1 MSMDANLSGSLST
14 TTSDGLRR
22 HLLAGYSGKLTTSH
36 GGLSFCFSIAFFS
49 VSAIVCPI
57 MVVRMRHTR
66 SHSANRRSHHAL
78 KSPEMAVCKNCG
90 AMHRPHHM
98 CLACGFYNGRI
109 VIDMK
114 AKAEARAARMTA
126 KREAIRAEAGL
137 QAEAPATK

>member
-1 MSMDANLSGSLST
+1 MLRAATMQDRPTPGTVFLCLSREKTL
-14 TTSDGLRR
+14 
-22 HLLAGYSGKLTTSH
+22 LLAILAQSD
-36 GGLSFCFSIAFFS
+36 
-49 VSAIVCPI
+49 IVAGT

-126 KREAIRAEAGL
+126 KREAIRAEAG
-137 QAEAPATK
+137 QPVEAEAAK

>member
-1 MSMDANLSGSLST
+1 
-14 TTSDGLRR
+14 
-22 HLLAGYSGKLTTSH
+22 
-36 GGLSFCFSIAFFS
+36 
-49 VSAIVCPI
+49 

-66 SHSANRRSHHAL
+66 SHTANRRSHHAL

-126 KREAIRAEAGL
+126 KREAIRAEAG
-137 QAEAPATK
+137 QPAEAEAAK